1 MRLVR
6 MIIIALATVGA
17 LAFASNALANSNT
30 PQAKAA
36 VLADT
41 NHDLIPKGISKNNAK
56 AAWARFNSRAF
67 IDPNLRT
74 RLAHDQNIVS
84 YNPNDYRVVGYGKA
98 TSGTTNSSVL
108 TGGQVAN
115 APESS
120 RCHVGAR
127 VLIAIHKVTGAVLEI
142 CTACG
147 NPRLRQIVQ
156 RLPVKS
162 WALGTVIRFSRHVHQ
177 LFKLPCLAK
186 PGMLDVW
193 VRGTSRERTWGNIQG
208 SMTAQTKHAVDI
220 MIKAQVIAKCKPVAT
235 PPPTPTANCPGG
247 TFKDAN
253 GNCVAQTNSAEQNC
267 KALGGTY
274 NGSTQLCTI
283 IQVNGNCS
291 TIVVVNGSGNTVN
304 TSTTGNCNNNPP
316 APAPTFVCTGL
327 SLSASNLTATATV
340 GVSTTGG
347 ATFKSATINWGD
359 NNSTTNGLTQSHT
372 YAAGGT
378 FGVSA
383 VVTFNLPNGTTA
395 SANCSASVTL
405 STTPP
410 PVAHFTQIACQFP
423 PHIIVG
429 GSQFMYCV
437 TTNDNGALISLNVVT
452 NNESMLRASEQKSV
466 NQRNQAGDP
475 CPSGAQ
481 CFRLTLYAGSITGFA
496 TVTARAT
503 SNGVDATPSSVG
515 TVEVAKDT
523 GF

>member
-1 MRLVR
+1 VQAGRDS
-6 MIIIALATVGA
+6 AT
-17 LAFASNALANSNT
+17 
-30 PQAKAA
+30 
-36 VLADT
+36 DT
-41 NHDLIPKGISKNNAK
+41 NGELPWRNVQG
-56 AAWARFNSRAF
+56 
-67 IDPNLRT
+67 
-74 RLAHDQNIVS
+74 
-84 YNPNDYRVVGYGKA
+84 
-98 TSGTTNSSVL
+98 
-108 TGGQVAN
+108 
-115 APESS
+115 
-120 RCHVGAR
+120 
-127 VLIAIHKVTGAVLEI
+127 
-142 CTACG
+142 
-147 NPRLRQIVQ
+147 RQ
-156 RLPVKS
+156 R
-162 WALGTVIRFSRHVHQ
+162 
-177 LFKLPCLAK
+177 
-186 PGMLDVW
+186 
-193 VRGTSRERTWGNIQG
+193 
-208 SMTAQTKHAVDI
+208 
-220 MIKAQVIAKCKPVAT
+220 
-235 PPPTPTANCPGG
+235 
-247 TFKDAN
+247 
-253 GNCVAQTNSAEQNC
+253 
-267 KALGGTY
+267 
-274 NGSTQLCTI
+274 QLCRSD
-283 IQVNGNCS
+283 QQRRAELQG
-291 TIVVVNGSGNTVN
+291 
-304 TSTTGNCNNNPP
+304 
-316 APAPTFVCTGL
+316 
-327 SLSASNLTATATV
+327 LSASNLTATATV